1 MPPGFREALAFWGY
15 DVFPGW
21 HYPTRRRAGKDKRCA
36 SRPCLFAGLRERLP
50 LPEKAL
56 FGAGTI
62 STIGACAA
70 GRAQCGALC
79 NSPSAVHMPAAE
91 ENHS

>member
-1 MPPGFREALAFWGY
+1 MPPDHREALAFWGY
-15 DVFPGW
+15 AVFPGW

-36 SRPCLFAGLRERLP
+36 SRPCLFAGLRERLT

-56 FGAGTI
+56 FWV
-62 STIGACAA
+62 GACAA

-79 NSPSAVHMPAAE
+79 NSPSAVHMR
-91 ENHS
+91 N